1 MFKIYD
7 KSSKELYKKY
17 KDLIDNFMHYAVKR
31 LNFNKTVKIYFTSDL
46 KNAKNPLGKTAYYDD
61 RSNVIILFTD
71 GRHIKDILR
80 SLSHELVHHA
90 QACRGE
96 FDNPHDTS
104 LGYAQRD
111 PHLRKMEKEAYLRGN
126 IYFRDFEDKEKK
138 KTIYKWQH

>member
-1 MFKIYD
+1 MFKIID
-7 KSSKELYKKY
+7 KSKEHLFNEF
-17 KDLIDNFMHYAVKR
+17 KDLVNNFMHYAIKR
-31 LNFNKTVKIYFTSDL
+31 LKITEPIRIYLTSDL

-61 RSNVIILFTD
+61 RNRVIILFTD
-71 GRHIKDILR
+71 NRHIKDILR

-111 PHLRKMEKEAYLRGN
+111 PHLRQMEKEAYLKGN
-126 IYFRDFEDKEKK
+126 IYFRDFEDKEKQ
-138 KTIYKWQH
+138 KTSYNVD